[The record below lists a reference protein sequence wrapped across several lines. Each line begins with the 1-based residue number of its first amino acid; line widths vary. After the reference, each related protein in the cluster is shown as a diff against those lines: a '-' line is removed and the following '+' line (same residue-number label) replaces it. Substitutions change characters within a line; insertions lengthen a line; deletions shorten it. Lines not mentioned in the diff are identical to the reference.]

1 MASEVTT
8 PREFVVVASFKN
20 RRTAEHL
27 LASLGHDFRKA
38 ARAGNAD
45 ALVVSAN
52 ADGSLKVTE
61 SRVLTAGDLTATL
74 IRVSLSWTV
83 GFLGLFGMFKGAK
96 HEAGTVHKRA
106 GHVGSGE
113 HPAHAILEQAGPH
126 AAIVL
131 VRCEDEETARAVR
144 TQAADRAIDSW
155 SGSLKEFLA
164 ELDPGS
170 QHDWVRTALGSPA
183 SG

>member
-8 PREFVVVASFKN
+8 PEEFVVLASFKN
-20 RRTAEHL
+20 RRTAEHM
-27 LASLGHDFRKA
+27 LASLGHDFRKT

-52 ADGSLKVTE
+52 TDGSLKVTE
-61 SRVLTAGDLTATL
+61 SRVLSAGDLSATL

-83 GFLGLFGMFKGAK
+83 GLLGIFGMFKGAK
-96 HEAGTVHKRA
+96 RQAGAAYKRA

-113 HPAHAILEQAGPH
+113 RSAHAILEQAGPH

-131 VRCEDEETARAVR
+131 VRCLDEEKAREVR
-144 TQAADRAIDSW
+144 TQAADRAIYLW
-155 SGSLKEFLA
+155 TGSLKELLA
-164 ELDPGS
+164 NLDPGS
-170 QHDWVRTALGSPA
+170 EHDWVRSALGHPA
-183 SG
+183 TG